1 MGCQDGCNLNYVG
14 KTIRNVGERMK
25 EHAASIRLRQPDKS
39 ALAKHCI
46 EVEHQAKTDIPI
58 VLAKVHNDVELVN
71 KEAIYIKS
79 LPNLMNTQE
88 GHQGL
93 NLRLY
98 SRSLQRFT
106 PR

>member
-1 MGCQDGCNLNYVG
+1 
-14 KTIRNVGERMK
+14 MK
-25 EHAASIRLRQPDKS
+25 EHAASIRLKQPEKS
-39 ALAKHCI
+39 ALSKHCV
-46 EVEHQAKTDIPI
+46 EVEHQAKTEAPSI
-58 VLAKVHNDVELVN
+58 LASARNDVELLT

-79 LPNLMNTQE
+79 LPNLMNAQD

-98 SRSLQRFT
+98 SPSLQRFT